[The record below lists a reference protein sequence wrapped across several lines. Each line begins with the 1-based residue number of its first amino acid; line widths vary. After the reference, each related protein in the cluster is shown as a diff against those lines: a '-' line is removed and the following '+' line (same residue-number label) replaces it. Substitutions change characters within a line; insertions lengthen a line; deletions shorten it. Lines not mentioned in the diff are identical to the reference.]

1 MRWVTWEHVAVD
13 RMACAWLIRRSID
26 AEAAFLFVPAG
37 HTPLPEGAEPFDIP
51 GVRLSH
57 RRGHCTFHTMLR
69 AYGLTDPVL
78 QRIARIVDEADV
90 VQEVAVEPVA
100 PGLDLLCRGLRATSP
115 DDLIALDRGAL
126 LYDALYAQLAG
137 EAAPPPTEKGASHH
151 PASA

>member
-13 RMACAWLIRRSID
+13 RMACAWLIRRSIGVE
-26 AEAAFLFVPAG
+26 AEFLFVPAG
-37 HTPLPEGAEPFDIP
+37 HKPLPEGAEPFDIP

-69 AYGLTDPVL
+69 EYGLTDPVL
-78 QRIARIVDEADV
+78 QRIARVVDEADV

-100 PGLDLLCRGLRATSP
+100 PGLDLLCRGLRAISP
-115 DDLIALDRGAL
+115 DDRVALERGAL

-137 EAAPPPTEKGASHH
+137 EAAPPPTEKGA
-151 PASA
+151 